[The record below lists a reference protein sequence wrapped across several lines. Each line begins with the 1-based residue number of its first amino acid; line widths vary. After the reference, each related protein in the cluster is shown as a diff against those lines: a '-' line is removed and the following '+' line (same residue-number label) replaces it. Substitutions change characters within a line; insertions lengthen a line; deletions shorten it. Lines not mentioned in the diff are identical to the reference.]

1 MSKNE
6 QKCTK
11 IAQKHLIFNK
21 KRLKLLKKTLN
32 LINFIKILDN

>member
-21 KRLKLLKKTLN
+21 KTLKIAQKTSN